1 MGNAEYMG
9 QSVTAMF
16 HHQPFLATISLPLL
30 LSLVPAVTVAQQQQ
44 AFTTFHTQQSVLNP
58 RSQALQRHH
67 PRNYGDQCLV
77 QQQEHIVEVC
87 VPSLQMDC
95 QPEEVGP
102 ENDMNIHVEDDC
114 HDVIRTLCSEQHLVE
129 EYKVCAFSYELKPV
143 ATEAKLVEV
152 EWNKVCNEVT
162 VCVAPFSYAPNVCH
176 DQIQETCSLEPSLVP
191 VVRPLTIQMPH
202 PVEVCITKQVD
213 LPHIDC
219 VKAVDRHCMP
229 LPVHGKESHTSYQ
242 DKCNFTPGPPIC
254 TDTSV
259 ILPIQSCA
267 ERIENVA
274 YRQG

>member
-1 MGNAEYMG
+1 
-9 QSVTAMF
+9 MF
-16 HHQPFLATISLPLL
+16 HHQPLLATISLPLL

-44 AFTTFHTQQSVLNP
+44 TFTTFHTQQSVLRP
-58 RSQALQRHH
+58 RSLALQRRQS
-67 PRNYGDQCLV
+67 RNYGDQCFV

-102 ENDMNIHVEDDC
+102 ENDMNIHVEDEC

-129 EYKVCAFSYELKPV
+129 EYKVCA
-143 ATEAKLVEV
+143 
-152 EWNKVCNEVT
+152 
-162 VCVAPFSYAPNVCH
+162 FSYAPNVCH